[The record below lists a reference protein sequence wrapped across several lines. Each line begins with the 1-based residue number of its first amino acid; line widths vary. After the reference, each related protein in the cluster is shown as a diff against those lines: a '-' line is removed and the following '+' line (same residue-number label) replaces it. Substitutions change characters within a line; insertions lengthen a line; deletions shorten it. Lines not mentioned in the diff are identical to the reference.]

1 MVEIETFN
9 SNEDLLLD
17 YDYDDFYDLEMI
29 IWRY

>member
-29 IWRY
+29 I

>member
-17 YDYDDFYDLEMI
+17 YDYDDLYDLEMGSI
-29 IWRY
+29 